1 MLTIRATPNTSEK
14 PMARSAYAL
23 PFTRPVTR
31 MSWNIR
37 GSALAGQAELP
48 HPLHRGR
55 PERDLLSV
63 LPLHRD
69 AGVLADA
76 PDRVVRLV
84 ELQDRAGAD
93 VVRLLEDRHQLV
105 GVHGARLLDGHLEQV
120 DGVVRPG
127 VVGGRLVVASL

>member
-1 MLTIRATPNTSEK
+1 MLTMRATPNTSEK

-48 HPLHRGR
+48 HSLHRRR

-63 LPLHRD
+63 LPLDGD

-76 PDRVVRLV
+76 PHRIVGLV
-84 ELQDRAGAD
+84 EFEDRARAH
-93 VVRLLEDRHQLV
+93 VVGLLEDRHQLV
-105 GVHGARLLDGHLEQV
+105 GVHRARLLDGGLEQV
-120 DGVVRPG
+120 DGVVGAR
-127 VVGGRLVVASL
+127 VVGRRLAV